1 MLWFDKFVRTNKQ
14 LLLPQFS
21 DRYAFTEWNQNR
33 YQFEIYIEKT
43 VIINTEDYMIIK
55 IDKQNVNGTDYA
67 ENFGCL

>member
-1 MLWFDKFVRTNKQ
+1 MLWFGKFVRTNKQ

-43 VIINTEDYMIIK
+43 VIINTEDYMII
-55 IDKQNVNGTDYA
+55 
-67 ENFGCL
+67 